1 MVNDLEIVSTFP
13 QFLQKAW
20 EKQGFQ
26 EMTAIQAKAIPLIRQ
41 GKDLIAES
49 PTGTG
54 KTWAYLL
61 PLLEKIKPDIKQAQ
75 VVILAPTRELVMQ
88 IHQEVQKLLSGTD
101 LTSASFIGGADIKR
115 QVDKLKSNPRIVV
128 GTPNRIIEL
137 NKMKKLKMHEVK
149 SIVVDEVDQ
158 MLSLGFMDHVQ
169 EVIKTTLKD
178 RQLLFFSATVPA
190 KIEQMAEKMMVEPET
205 IRIARSELA
214 PSKVE
219 HMYLICEPREKVDY
233 IRRLV
238 RMNSKNKALAFINET
253 NTVGQISAKLE
264 FMGIK
269 HGVLDG
275 LSSKTERESILKHFR
290 EGRIELLLAT
300 DIAARGLDIEGLTH
314 VIQVDLPA
322 NVESYIHRSGR
333 TGRMGAEGTVIT
345 LISKFEESSLKKYAQ
360 AMSVELQ
367 SKKLYGGKLENPKP
381 SK

>member
-1 MVNDLEIVSTFP
+1 MGEAGVSRNDSYT
-13 QFLQKAW
+13 
-20 EKQGFQ
+20 
-26 EMTAIQAKAIPLIRQ
+26 AKAIPLIRQ

-190 KIEQMAEKMMVEPET
+190 KIEQMAEKMMMEPET

-275 LSSKTERESILKHFR
+275 LSSKTERESILNHFR

>member
-1 MVNDLEIVSTFP
+1 MVSTFP

-190 KIEQMAEKMMVEPET
+190 KIEQMAEKMMMEPET

-275 LSSKTERESILKHFR
+275 LSSKTERESILNHFR